1 MGHVAFSAGLAKLS
15 ANEYLVMAGTL
26 HGVHAITSRISPVP
40 KSSGVQT
47 IEAETFK
54 MTILLTQTGERLFI
68 PGRLLAVKAD
78 RVGTH
83 HCSGIKF
90 VLLTSLNHSNP
101 DSVLQKLYEACE
113 WDPAGSSQPTPPTS
127 WF

>member
-1 MGHVAFSAGLAKLS
+1 MGHVALSAGLAKLS

-54 MTILLTQTGERLFI
+54 MTILLTRTGERL
-68 PGRLLAVKAD
+68 LSQ
-78 RVGTH
+78 VG
-83 HCSGIKF
+83 CLQF
-90 VLLTSLNHSNP
+90 TSLIESGP
-101 DSVLQKLYEACE
+101 ITAQV
-113 WDPAGSSQPTPPTS
+113 SSS
-127 WF
+127 YY